1 MFLLRGAAA
10 AAAAVPSECDE
21 GWRPLATLHQSQSVH
36 HDDDDDDYDD
46 DDDVDDDDDDEYR
59 GVEEDQHDLDDDVV
73 LATITLG

>member
-1 MFLLRGAAA
+1 MICIMCVSPLGAA

-36 HDDDDDDYDD
+36 HDYDDDDDYDD
-46 DDDVDDDDDDEYR
+46 DEEEEE
-59 GVEEDQHDLDDDVV
+59 EEDQHDLDDDVV